1 MDDTKSFKIVGK
13 SIIDAAKMREEYER
27 EGGFSSSGPEEDDFI
42 RYRTD
47 VSSLLRRALL
57 LAMQALYQREVS
69 YAKAAFSEDERKC
82 SEERSA
88 VRTVILE
95 DTLYFD
101 KTNDELRRLVTFL
114 YDGVTDNLAEIDK
127 AIAEHV
133 TCNWDVD
140 RLVSVDRA
148 IMRLGVFCLRRDSL
162 SVLKRYSAGE
172 ESGRAAD
179 ESVSPAGEA
188 AAELSDGELSLRVI
202 RICADLAGD
211 YDDDR
216 ARSLVYGLLSETGKS
231 FGSVSAGAPED
242 GARAADGGEG

>member
-13 SIIDAAKMREEYER
+13 SIIDAAKMREEYDR

-57 LAMQALYQREVS
+57 LTMQALYQSEIS
-69 YAKAAFSEDERKC
+69 YAGAAFSEDEKKRG
-82 SEERSA
+82 EEKSA

-101 KTNDELRRLVTFL
+101 KTNDELRRLVSYLF
-114 YDGVTDNLAEIDK
+114 DGVTDNLAEIDK
-127 AIAEHV
+127 TIAEHV

-148 IMRLGVFCLRRDSL
+148 IMRLGVFCLRGDSL

-172 ESGRAAD
+172 EGARTA
-179 ESVSPAGEA
+179 EEGGSPAGE
-188 AAELSDGELSLRVI
+188 AAELSDGEISLRVI
-202 RICADLAGD
+202 RACADLAGD

-216 ARSLVYGLLSETGKS
+216 ARGLVYGLLSETGKS
-231 FGSVSAGAPED
+231 FRSGSPVRPED
-242 GARAADGGEG
+242 GGQAVTDGSEG